1 MDIIGHGID
10 IVSIDQI
17 GKLLEKQ
24 GGHFERRCFTVE
36 ERNTASSDSN
46 RSQFY
51 AGRFAAKEAV
61 LKALGTGWSQGIAWT
76 DIEIRRLPSGRPE
89 VVLHAKCNEIASE
102 QGVSELLLSISHTDS
117 YATAS
122 VIVVGRRT
130 ETKT

>member
-10 IVSIDQI
+10 IVSVHEI
-17 GKLLEKQ
+17 GKLLEKP
-24 GGHFERRCFTVE
+24 GEHFEKRCFTVE
-36 ERNTASSDSN
+36 ERNAANSDSN
-46 RSQFY
+46 KIQFL

-89 VVLHAKCNEIASE
+89 VVLHSKCNEIALE
-102 QGVSELLLSISHTDS
+102 QGVSKFLMSISHADS

-122 VIVVGRRT
+122 VIAVGLYP
-130 ETKT
+130 ESKD